1 MRIEKSPEI
10 HIKANFL
17 EERTDIINKVIHL
30 DGNLVDVE
38 MDHPVLGQVLEV
50 YQKNGEYLTLKTILL
65 LEMTDWDEVEI
76 ALDYYNNFLLGG
88 RSAPDTYLSY
98 FNPEVGF
105 YLSTRNL

>member
-17 EERTDIINKVIHL
+17 EERTDIINRVIYL
-30 DGNLVDVE
+30 DGNFIDVE
-38 MDHPVLGQVLEV
+38 MDHPVLGSVLEV
-50 YQKNGEYLTLKTILL
+50 YQKNGEYLTLKTVLL

-76 ALDYYNNFLLGG
+76 AQDYYNNFLLGG
-88 RSAPDTYLSY
+88 RSAYLSY